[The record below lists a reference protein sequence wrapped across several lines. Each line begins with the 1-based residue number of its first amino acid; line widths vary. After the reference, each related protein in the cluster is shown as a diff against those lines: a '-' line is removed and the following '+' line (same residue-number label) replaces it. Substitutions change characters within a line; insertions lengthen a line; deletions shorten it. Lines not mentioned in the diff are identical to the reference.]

1 VPFMLWI
8 PKMAMPLGAGV
19 LLVAIL
25 DEMVTVLSGQKPN
38 YVRAAEERAARGD
51 FSAEV

>member
-1 VPFMLWI
+1 
-8 PKMAMPLGAGV
+8 MPLGAGL

-25 DEMVTVLSGQKPN
+25 DELVRVLSGQKPS
-38 YVRAAEERAARGD
+38 YVAAAEDRAARGD